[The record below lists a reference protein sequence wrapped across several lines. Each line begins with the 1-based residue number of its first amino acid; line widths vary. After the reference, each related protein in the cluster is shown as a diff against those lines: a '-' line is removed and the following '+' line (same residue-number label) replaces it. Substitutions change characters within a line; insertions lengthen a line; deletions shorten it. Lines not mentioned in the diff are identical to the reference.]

1 MLRGLANPC
10 NAPPHFHNKKAAQWL
25 LRWRRRWNVTLATMT
40 AGDVLPP
47 DGTQSTPFR
56 KVRGSKMGSKG
67 RRIFTHGEANPQP
80 CGDPTEKKGGRNL
93 VPKLGPLI
101 TKYLTAAPKRG
112 PHSAPHF
119 FEMGRPERNFG
130 RRLWPKSSPS
140 RQKLRGRPA
149 NAKPPEFYNATLQ
162 SEQKSTD

>member
-1 MLRGLANPC
+1 
-10 NAPPHFHNKKAAQWL
+10 
-25 LRWRRRWNVTLATMT
+25 MT

-47 DGTQSTPFR
+47 DGTQSTAFK

-80 CGDPTEKKGGRNL
+80 CGDPTEKKGDRNL
-93 VPKLGPLI
+93 TPKLGPLI

-140 RQKLRGRPA
+140 RQELRGRPA
-149 NAKPPEFYNATLQ
+149 KTKPPEFYNATLQ
-162 SEQKSTD
+162 FE

>member
-1 MLRGLANPC
+1 
-10 NAPPHFHNKKAAQWL
+10 
-25 LRWRRRWNVTLATMT
+25 MT

-47 DGTQSTPFR
+47 DGTQSTAFR

-93 VPKLGPLI
+93 TPKLGPLI
-101 TKYLTAAPKRG
+101 TKYLTAPQNVDHILPPIFLKWAAPNAILDGGCGQKVR
-112 PHSAPHF
+112 
-119 FEMGRPERNFG
+119 RPARSCEAG
-130 RRLWPKSSPS
+130 RR
-140 RQKLRGRPA
+140 GRNPH
-149 NAKPPEFYNATLQ
+149 EFYNAALQ